1 MAAPKPLRPA
11 ALRRRCNPARFRFR
25 TTDDLKDLDDVIG
38 QPRAV
43 EALDFGIGIR
53 QAGFNIF
60 AFGPAETG
68 LRDIV
73 WRALSRRAAEEPTP
87 DDWVY
92 VYNFDEAHRPNAIR
106 LPAGRGS
113 AFRADME
120 RLIDDL
126 RSAVPAAFESEEYRA
141 RAQVIEDEV
150 KEQNQ
155 AALQEIEQ
163 RARAENIALV
173 RTPMGMGFAPMKDD
187 EVVSP
192 EVFNKLPEAE
202 REKAAAQISA
212 LQDELQGVMR
222 ELPRL
227 LQAAREKIRV
237 LNKEVATYSVGHLID
252 SLRAKYGD
260 VAEVVTHLNRVQDD
274 VIENAALFR
283 TGAEGGGAPM
293 PGPFPPPQAD
303 LETSLRRYQVNLL
316 VDHSGNHGAP
326 VVHEPDPNYQNLVGR
341 VEHQSEMGALVTDFN
356 LIKPGALHLANGGYL
371 ILDARKVL
379 SRPFA
384 WEGVKDAIRSGEIR
398 IESLGQMTSLI
409 STVSLEPERIPVRV
423 KVVMFGDPMLY
434 YLLQH
439 HDPEFAEL
447 FKVPVDFDDRMA
459 RDTTTNLLYARHVA
473 TQARGKGLKPI
484 DKEGVALVIEESARL
499 AGDAER
505 LSTLTREV
513 SDLLAEA
520 DYRAGARNAKTVAA
534 RDIRAATQAR
544 QRRSDRIAVRMRE
557 EIERGTIL
565 IETDGARPG
574 QINGLSVIQ
583 LGGFSFGRPSRI
595 TARVRVGR
603 GQVIDIEREVKLG
616 GATHSKGVLIL
627 SNFMAARFSED
638 TPMSLAA
645 SLAFEQS
652 YGGIDGD
659 SASST
664 ELYAILSALADAPID
679 QGLAV
684 TGSVNQF
691 GEVQAIGGVNQK
703 IEGFFDLCLA
713 RGLTGRQGVL
723 IPKSNVKHLMLREDV
738 VAAAE
743 NGRFHVYPVETIDQ
757 GIEILT
763 GMRAGRRRARG
774 AFPPDSVN
782 GRVVAKLQEF
792 AKMRKAFASSGDGAA
807 KQDNGNGA

>member
-1 MAAPKPLRPA
+1 MASPRPLRPT
-11 ALRRRCNPARFRFR
+11 ALRRRCNPSRFRFQ
-25 TTDDLKDLDDVIG
+25 TTEELDDLDEIIG

-53 QAGFNIF
+53 QPGFNLF

-68 LRDIV
+68 MRDVV
-73 WRALSRRAAEEPTP
+73 WRKLSQRAAGEPTP
-87 DDWVY
+87 DDWIY
-92 VYNFDEAHRPNAIR
+92 VFNFDEAARACASSLPPGCGGVFR
-106 LPAGRGS
+106 LG
-113 AFRADME
+113 ME
-120 RLIDDL
+120 RLIEDL
-126 RSAVPAAFESEEYRA
+126 RSAVPAAFESDEYRA

-155 AALQEIEQ
+155 AALLEIEQ
-163 RARAENIALV
+163 RARKQNIALV
-173 RTPMGMGFAPMKDD
+173 RTPMGMGFAPMQGD
-187 EVVSP
+187 EVVNP
-192 EVFNKLPEAE
+192 EVFNKLPVAE
-202 REKAAAQISA
+202 REKVSSQISA
-212 LQDELQGVMR
+212 LQDELQEVMR

-227 LQAAREKIRV
+227 LQAARERV
-237 LNKEVATYSVGHLID
+237 KALTKEVTTFAVEHLID
-252 SLRAKYGD
+252 SLRAKYAD
-260 VAEVVTHLNRVQDD
+260 IAEIVTHLTRVQDD
-274 VIENAALFR
+274 VIENAVLFR
-283 TGAEGGGAPM
+283 DNVEGAGPMPGGAP
-293 PGPFPPPQAD
+293 PGVQVA
-303 LETSLRRYQVNLL
+303 LEASLRRYQVNLL
-316 VDHSGNHGAP
+316 VDHSDNHGAP
-326 VVHEPDPNYQNLVGR
+326 VVHETDPSYQNLVGR
-341 VEHQSEMGALVTDFN
+341 VEHLSEMGALITDFN

-379 SRPFA
+379 TRPYA
-384 WEGVKDAIRSGEIR
+384 WEGLKEAVRAGEIR
-398 IESLGQMTSLI
+398 IESLGQMFSLI
-409 STVSLEPERIPVRV
+409 STVSLEPGKIPVRV
-423 KVVMFGDPMLY
+423 KVVMLGDPMLY

-439 HDPEFAEL
+439 YDPEFAEL

-459 RDTTTNLLYARHVA
+459 RDVASSLLYARFIA
-473 TQARGKGLKPI
+473 TQARAGRLKPL
-484 DKEGVALVIEESARL
+484 DPQGVALVIEESARL
-499 AGDAER
+499 AGDSER

-513 SDLLAEA
+513 SDVLAEA
-520 DYRAGARNAKTVAA
+520 DYRASERRSKVISG
-534 RDIRAATQAR
+534 RDIRAATEAR

-595 TARVRVGR
+595 TARVRMGR

-627 SNFMAARFSED
+627 SNFLAARFSTD
-638 TPMSLAA
+638 TPLSLAA

-664 ELYAILSALADAPID
+664 ELYAILSALAEAPID

-703 IEGFFDLCLA
+703 IEGFYDLCDA

-723 IPKSNVKHLMLREDV
+723 IPKSNVKHLMLREGV
-738 VAAAE
+738 VAAADK
-743 NGRFHVYPVETIDQ
+743 NRFHVYPVETIDQ

-763 GMRAGRRRARG
+763 GVPGGRRG
-774 AFPPDSVN
+774 AKGAYPPDSIN
-782 GRVVAKLQEF
+782 GRVLAKLRDF
-792 AKMRKAFASSGDGAA
+792 AEKRKAFGATDGQNAKREDDDGA
-807 KQDNGNGA
+807 